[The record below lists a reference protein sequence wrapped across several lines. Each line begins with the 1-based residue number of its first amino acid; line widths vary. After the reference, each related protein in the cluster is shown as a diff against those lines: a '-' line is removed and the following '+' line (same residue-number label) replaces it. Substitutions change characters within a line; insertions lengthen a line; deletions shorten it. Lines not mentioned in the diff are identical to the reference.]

1 MNAIPMEPRLRGYD
15 NPSSH
20 HLEVLVTLLPI
31 TVWATIHFGTQALLR
46 IILSAVAV
54 FGLDCLGRI
63 LKMKVLHLPVKD
75 YFSLRAAI
83 VGLLIAMPMP
93 STIPIWM
100 LLLADGFAA
109 LIIALAGAETYLPIS
124 LPAWVGT
131 LLLLFPAARNYP
143 LVVDSENGKTFLSLL
158 RSGTM
163 PELSI
168 TDMLLGKMD
177 GNMGEVASLLILVAG
192 LYLLCRG
199 LIRWQIPLAGI
210 GAAAAM
216 AYLMAPDTMSVYYF
230 VGAHLFSGSFLL
242 VLIYFASDRTSAPMS
257 PRAGLVYGLLFGVL
271 TVFIRAQYGID
282 GALPA
287 MLITSV
293 FSYPLDRVL
302 TPLPFGG
309 RR

>member
-1 MNAIPMEPRLRGYD
+1 MEPRLHGYD

-31 TVWATIHFGTQALLR
+31 TVWATVHFGVSALLR
-46 IILSAVAV
+46 LILSALTV
-54 FGLDCLGRI
+54 FALDCFVRFW
-63 LKMKVLHLPVKD
+63 KKKVFRLPVKEW
-75 YFSLRAAI
+75 FSLRAATL
-83 VGLLIAMPMP
+83 GLLIALPMP
-93 STIPIWM
+93 STLSIRM
-100 LLLADGFAA
+100 LLLADLLAV
-109 LIIALAGAETYLPIS
+109 LILLVVGAETYLPIS
-124 LPAWVGT
+124 LPALTGT
-131 LLLLFPAARNYP
+131 LLLLFPAARAYP
-143 LVVDSENGKTFLSLL
+143 LIVDSENGKTLLSLL

-168 TDMLLGKMD
+168 SDMLWGKMD
-177 GNMGEVASLLILVAG
+177 GNMGDVASLLILVAG
-192 LYLLCRG
+192 GYLLCRG
-199 LIRWQIPLAGI
+199 YIRWQIPLAGI
-210 GAAAAM
+210 GAAAVV
-216 AYLMAPDTMSVYYF
+216 AYFLAPDTMSVYYF

-257 PRAGLVYGLLFGVL
+257 PRAGLVYGVLFGGL
-271 TVFIRAQYGID
+271 TIFFRVQFGID

-302 TPLPFGG
+302 LPLPFGG